1 MVQPRSQS
9 PAGAGPREV
18 GVQFKTAGRIY
29 RFDPG
34 SLELTTSDIVV
45 VETERGTALGNVV
58 LTPRPRRDGK
68 GNPLPRVIKKADARD
83 RARDD
88 ANKCHEKEAH
98 RFCRRRICER
108 ELQAKLVKTDY
119 VFDGAR
125 AIFYFAADEHIDSRD
140 LTRELAQHLHL
151 RVEMKQIGARDETKA
166 TGGLGPCGRELCC
179 SSWLREFAAIS
190 VKMAKEQDLALNHSR
205 LAGICGR
212 LKCCLRYEY
221 DTYLAL
227 KKGLPRIGTTVKS
240 VKGEGEVVC
249 QNVLKQMVT
258 VSRADDGVKVEA
270 TLEDLVVPKPD
281 A

>member
-1 MVQPRSQS
+1 
-9 PAGAGPREV
+9 
-18 GVQFKTAGRIY
+18 
-29 RFDPG
+29 
-34 SLELTTSDIVV
+34 
-45 VETERGTALGNVV
+45 
-58 LTPRPRRDGK
+58 
-68 GNPLPRVIKKADARD
+68 VIKKADARD

-88 ANKCHEKEAH
+88 ANKRHEKEAH
-98 RFCRRRICER
+98 RFCCRRIRER

-190 VKMAKEQDLALNHSR
+190 VKIAKEQDLALNHSR
-205 LAGICGR
+205 LAGMCGR

-221 DTYLAL
+221 DTYVGL
-227 KKGLPRIGTTVKS
+227 KKALPRVGAKVRS
-240 VKGEGEVVC
+240 VTGEGEVVC
-249 QNVLKQMVT
+249 QHILKQTVT
-258 VSRADDGVKVEA
+258 VRRFDDGVEMET
-270 TLEDLVVPKPD
+270 TLDDLVVPKPD